1 MALDCYIITEGNGRY
16 TVRRYKSGEFLEA
29 VEMTIG
35 FVSAINNHSF
45 KNPFHA
51 KRTKIVDQ
59 YLKDGKPKDTVY
71 WIEQDQI
78 KKTVLPKTRDNNPNP
93 KIVVGNIT
101 NGYAQVWV
109 NGKKTEI
116 RVPPGMSHEEFNDL
130 VRRVTGKDKDDSM
143 DWLGYT
149 GATSLD
155 SYQTVPQTGTGVLS
169 TPTVQS
175 S

>member
-1 MALDCYIITEGNGRY
+1 MALDCFIVMKSGDGY
-16 TVRRYKSGEFLEA
+16 VVHRYKTSEFLEA
-29 VEMTIG
+29 IA
-35 FVSAINNHSF
+35 VSQETRNT
-45 KNPFHA
+45 NPFYV
-51 KRTKIVDQ
+51 KRAKIVDQ
-59 YLKDGKPKDTVY
+59 FVRDGKPQDTVY

-78 KKTVLPKTRDNNPNP
+78 KKTTIPKTKDNNPNP

-109 NGKKTEI
+109 NGKNTEI
-116 RVPPGMSHEEFNDL
+116 RVPLGMSHEEFNEL
-130 VRRVTGKDKDDSM
+130 VRRVSGKDKDDSM
-143 DWLGYT
+143 DWLCYT

-155 SYQTVPQTGTGVLS
+155 SYQTVPQTGTGVPS